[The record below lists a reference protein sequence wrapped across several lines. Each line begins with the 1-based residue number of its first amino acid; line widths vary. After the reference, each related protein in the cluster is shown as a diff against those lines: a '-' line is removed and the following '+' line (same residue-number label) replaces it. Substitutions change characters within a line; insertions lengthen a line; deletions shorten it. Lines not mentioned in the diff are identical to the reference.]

1 MHFCILAKKEDK
13 MKKTLNTNINGIS
26 FIIDEDAYAI
36 LNTYLSTIKMHFKNK
51 KGSDEIIS
59 DIEARIAE
67 LFQQM
72 LNEKKQVLNI
82 DDVNKVIGQM
92 GQPSDFDS
100 DTEDE
105 TVYDAKPPRGQK
117 RLYRDIGDRMIGGVC
132 SGLGAYFNVDTVW
145 IRLLFVVVTISGLS
159 PLAYIILWVI
169 IPAART
175 VSERLEM
182 RGDPVN
188 ISNIEKSIREE
199 LNDLRDKFDDLAT
212 QTRDKFRKK

>member
-1 MHFCILAKKEDK
+1 
-13 MKKTLNTNINGIS
+13 MKKTINTNINGIN
-26 FIIDEDAYAI
+26 FIMDDDAYAA
-36 LNTYLSTIKMHFKNK
+36 LNTYLNSIKSHFKSK

-59 DIEARIAE
+59 DIESRIAE

-72 LNEKKQVLNI
+72 LNDKKQVLNM
-82 DDVNKVIGQM
+82 DDVKQVKEQM
-92 GQPSDFDS
+92 GQPSDFDQ
-100 DTEDE
+100 DTEE
-105 TVYDAKPPRGQK
+105 EPVYYAKTSSSHK
-117 RLYRDIGDRMIGGVC
+117 RLYRDINDRMIGGVC

-145 IRLLFVVVTISGLS
+145 IRLIFVIAILSGVS
-159 PLAYIILWVI
+159 ALAYIILWII

-199 LNDLRDKFDDLAT
+199 LNEIRDKVDDLAS
-212 QTRDKFRKK
+212 QAREKFRKKK

>member
-1 MHFCILAKKEDK
+1 
-13 MKKTLNTNINGIS
+13 MKKTINTNINGIS
-26 FIIDEDAYAI
+26 FIFDDDAYAV
-36 LNTYLSTIKMHFKNK
+36 LNTYLNAIKSHFKNK

-59 DIEARIAE
+59 DIESRIAE

-72 LNEKKQVLNI
+72 LNDKKQVLNM
-82 DDVNKVIGQM
+82 DDVKQVKDQM
-92 GQPSDFDS
+92 GQPSDFDQ
-100 DTEDE
+100 DTEE
-105 TVYDAKPPRGQK
+105 EPVYYAKPSGSSK
-117 RLYRDIGDRMIGGVC
+117 RLYRDTNDRMIGGVC

-145 IRLLFVVVTISGLS
+145 IRLIFVIAILSGVS
-159 PLAYIILWVI
+159 ALAYIILWVI

-199 LNDLRDKFDDLAT
+199 LNEIRDKVDDLAS
-212 QTRDKFRKK
+212 QARDTFRKKKK

>member
-1 MHFCILAKKEDK
+1 
-13 MKKTLNTNINGIS
+13 MKKTINTNINGIS
-26 FIIDEDAYAI
+26 FIIDDDAYAV
-36 LNTYLSTIKMHFKNK
+36 LNTYLNAIKSHFKTK

-59 DIEARIAE
+59 DIESRIAE

-82 DDVNKVIGQM
+82 DDVNQVKDQM
-92 GQPSDFDS
+92 GQPSDFDQ
-100 DTEDE
+100 DAEEE
-105 TVYDAKPPRGQK
+105 TIYYAKTSSSHK
-117 RLYRDIGDRMIGGVC
+117 RLYRDTNDRMIGGVC
-132 SGLGAYFNVDTVW
+132 SGLAAYFNVDTVW
-145 IRLLFVVVTISGLS
+145 IRLIFVIAILSGVS
-159 PLAYIILWVI
+159 ALAYIILWII

-199 LNDLRDKFDDLAT
+199 LNEIRNKVDDLAS
-212 QTRDKFRKK
+212 QAREKFRRKK

>member
-1 MHFCILAKKEDK
+1 
-13 MKKTLNTNINGIS
+13 MKKTINTNINGIN
-26 FIIDEDAYAI
+26 FIIDDDAYAV
-36 LNTYLSTIKMHFKNK
+36 LNTYLNAIKSHFKNK

-59 DIEARIAE
+59 DIESRIAE

-82 DDVNKVIGQM
+82 DDVNQVKEQM
-92 GQPSDFDS
+92 GQPSDFDQ
-100 DTEDE
+100 DAEDE
-105 TVYDAKPPRGQK
+105 TIYYAKTSSSHK
-117 RLYRDIGDRMIGGVC
+117 RLYRDTNDRMIGGVC
-132 SGLGAYFNVDTVW
+132 SGLAAYFNIDTVW
-145 IRLLFVVVTISGLS
+145 IRLIFVIAILSGVS
-159 PLAYIILWVI
+159 ALAYIILWII

-199 LNDLRDKFDDLAT
+199 LNEIRNKVDKLAS
-212 QTRDKFRKK
+212 QAREKFRRKK

>member
-1 MHFCILAKKEDK
+1 
-13 MKKTLNTNINGIS
+13 MKKTINTNINGIN
-26 FIIDEDAYAI
+26 FIIDDDAYAV
-36 LNTYLSTIKMHFKNK
+36 LNTYLNAIKSHFKNK

-59 DIEARIAE
+59 DIESRIAE

-82 DDVNKVIGQM
+82 DDVNQVKEQM
-92 GQPSDFDS
+92 GQPSDFDQ
-100 DTEDE
+100 DAEDE
-105 TVYDAKPPRGQK
+105 TVYYAKTSSSHK
-117 RLYRDIGDRMIGGVC
+117 RLYRDTNDRMIGGVC
-132 SGLGAYFNVDTVW
+132 SGLAAYFNIDTVW
-145 IRLLFVVVTISGLS
+145 IRLIFVIAILSGVS
-159 PLAYIILWVI
+159 ALAYIILWII

-199 LNDLRDKFDDLAT
+199 LNEIRNKVDELAS
-212 QTRDKFRKK
+212 QAREKFRRKK